1 MLSRSEKL
9 RFQRFFKNAKI
20 YKRHL
25 AAWVDTPAPVIFNT
39 VHYTEVQLYGDGILS
54 GDSDRIKCDA
64 AKYVNNILR
73 GMGNG

>member
-9 RFQRFFKNAKI
+9 RFERFFNNAKI

-25 AAWVDTPAPVIFNT
+25 AAWVDTPAPVILYT

-54 GDSDRIKCDA
+54 GDDNRIKCDSV
-64 AKYVNNILR
+64 KYVNNILR
-73 GMGNG
+73 GLVNG